1 MFIEMMSLCLM
12 MSDTDSRRYDGALGI
27 VYLFLLIAA
36 VVYLTKRNR
45 HVDEDSEQEDDYEY
59 LTVREQLAI
68 ANRTADSI
76 AEAEQLVTDM
86 QESAAE
92 DIMMLH
98 IEWIGRDDRRHEI
111 SFGCDGYNTATA
123 CMIEISEREIHD
135 LKNDLAHQC
144 AVLSERG
151 RSRRNRVQI
160 DADRRGEAIEVD
172 ETLHALRNA
181 YLDG

>member
-1 MFIEMMSLCLM
+1 MFIATMSLCLL

-36 VVYLTKRNR
+36 VVHLVKRNR
-45 HVDEDSEQEDDYEY
+45 YAEETEPEDDFEY

-68 ANRTADSI
+68 ANKTADSI
-76 AEAEQLVTDM
+76 AEAEQLITDM
-86 QESAAE
+86 QESAIE
-92 DIMMLH
+92 DIMVLH

-123 CMIEISEREIHD
+123 CMIEISEREVHD

-144 AVLSERG
+144 VILSERG

-160 DADRRGEAIEVD
+160 DADRRGEAIKVD

>member
-12 MSDTDSRRYDGALGI
+12 MSDTDSSRYDGALG
-27 VYLFLLIAA
+27 VFYLFLLIAA
-36 VVYLTKRNR
+36 VIYLVKRSR
-45 HVDEDSEQEDDYEY
+45 HAEETEPDDDFAY

-76 AEAEQLVTDM
+76 AEAEQLITDM

-144 AVLSERG
+144 AVLSDRG
-151 RSRRNRVQI
+151 RNRLNSVQI
-160 DADRRGEAIEVD
+160 GADRRGEAIQID
-172 ETLHALRNA
+172 EALHALRDA

>member
-45 HVDEDSEQEDDYEY
+45 HADEDSEQEDDFEY

-76 AEAEQLVTDM
+76 AEAEQLITDM
-86 QESAAE
+86 QESAVE
-92 DIMMLH
+92 DVMVLH
-98 IEWIGRDDRRHEI
+98 IAWLGRDNKRHTI
-111 SFGCDGYNTATA
+111 ALDCNGCNTSTE
-123 CMIEISEREIHD
+123 CMIQISEREIHD

-151 RSRRNRVQI
+151 RNRLNRVQI
-160 DADRRGEAIEVD
+160 DADRRGEAIQID
-172 ETLHALRNA
+172 ETLHALRDA

>member
-45 HVDEDSEQEDDYEY
+45 HVDEDSEQEDDFEY

-123 CMIEISEREIHD
+123 
-135 LKNDLAHQC
+135 HQC

>member
-1 MFIEMMSLCLM
+1 MFIEMTSLCLM
-12 MSDTDSRRYDGALGI
+12 MSSTDSRRYDGALG
-27 VYLFLLIAA
+27 VFYLFLLIAA
-36 VVYLTKRNR
+36 VVYLAKRNR
-45 HVDEDSEQEDDYEY
+45 HASKETEPEDDFAY

-68 ANRTADSI
+68 ANSTADSI
-76 AEAEQLVTDM
+76 AEAEQLITDM

-111 SFGCDGYNTATA
+111 SFGCDGYNTATT

-151 RSRRNRVQI
+151 RNRLNRVQI
-160 DADRRGEAIEVD
+160 GADRRGEAIQID
-172 ETLHALRNA
+172 ETLHALRDA

>member
-1 MFIEMMSLCLM
+1 MLIGMMSLCLM
-12 MSDTDSRRYDGALGI
+12 MSGADSRRYDGALGI
-27 VYLFLLIAA
+27 FYLFLLIAA
-36 VVYLTKRNR
+36 VVYLVKRKG
-45 HVDEDSEQEDDYEY
+45 HAEETEPEDDFEY

-68 ANRTADSI
+68 ANRTADTI

-98 IEWIGRDDRRHEI
+98 IEWIGRDDRRHEL

-144 AVLSERG
+144 AVLSDRG

-160 DADRRGEAIEVD
+160 DADRRGEAIKVD
-172 ETLHALRNA
+172 EALHALRSA

>member
-1 MFIEMMSLCLM
+1 MFIKMMSLCLM
-12 MSDTDSRRYDGALGI
+12 MSNTDSRRYDGALGI

-36 VVYLTKRNR
+36 VVYLVKHSRYAEEET
-45 HVDEDSEQEDDYEY
+45 EQEDDFEY